1 MSTPSNERALLKSRK
16 LIERS
21 YAHSFILVR
30 VWVRVR
36 VRVTF
41 RAGEKFSSDAIV
53 LEPIASNKVFSKK
66 KFVRVESV
74 LLLKDIHIQ
83 KERGCHRGK

>member
-16 LIERS
+16 LIECS

-36 VRVTF
+36 VTF
-41 RAGEKFSSDAIV
+41 RVGGKFSSDAIV